1 MPSDDQPKPQQL
13 KRVVGLSGAVMLGLG
28 SILGTGVFVS
38 LLFAVQL
45 AGNWGVFAVAL
56 AAVLAICN
64 GLSSAQLAASHPV
77 SGGAYEYGYR
87 FLTPTLGFNAGWMF
101 LIAKGASAATAALAF
116 AECLRQL
123 LPAVA
128 DIDVRISA
136 AATLAVV
143 TGLVLSGVRRSVRV
157 NTAIVALVLVSLGV
171 FCASSLATSVWQI
184 SLSSDEFDLS
194 RILHAT
200 ALCFVAY
207 TGYGR
212 VATMG
217 EEIREPAKNI
227 PRAVIATLVVTS
239 AVYLIV
245 AGAVI
250 AIVNSSTSL
259 DLLQT
264 SKSLDSL
271 LAASDAGRTTTTIVA
286 SGAMLAMFG
295 VLLNLVLGLSRVAL
309 AMARRNDLPSYF
321 AGLSDNGDSPQRA
334 VVFVAVLIG
343 LLMLNGDV
351 LRTWSMSAFAVL
363 IYYATANLC
372 ALRQPIEERRY
383 PRSVSVAGFAG
394 CLGLAPF
401 IDLKTI
407 VGGAV
412 LIVIGLLIKSVTN
425 FRQRKSP
432 VA

>member
-1 MPSDDQPKPQQL
+1 MSEPTESPPQQL
-13 KRVVGLSGAVMLGLG
+13 KRVVGLPGAVMLGLG

-45 AGNWGVFAVAL
+45 AGDWGVVAVLL
-56 AAVLAICN
+56 AAGLAICN

-116 AECLRQL
+116 AECLRHIV
-123 LPAVA
+123 PAIA
-128 DIDVRISA
+128 DVDVRVSA
-136 AATLAVV
+136 VVTLAVV

-157 NTAIVALVLVSLGV
+157 NTIIVAVVLVSLGV
-171 FCASSLATSVWQI
+171 FSASSLASANWQTSLNSADFNLKDV
-184 SLSSDEFDLS
+184 L
-194 RILHAT
+194 RAT

-239 AVYLIV
+239 AVYLAV
-245 AGAVI
+245 AIAVVV
-250 AIVNSSTSL
+250 IVNSPSGD
-259 DLLQT
+259 DLLRSSRT
-264 SKSLDSL
+264 LDSL
-271 LAASDAGRTTTTIVA
+271 LAASGAGRTTTAIVA
-286 SGAMLAMFG
+286 FGAMLAMLG
-295 VLLNLVLGLSRVAL
+295 VLLNLVLGLSRVVL
-309 AMARRNDLPSYF
+309 AMARRSDLPTYF
-321 AGLSDNGDSPQRA
+321 AGLSANGESPQRA

-343 LLMLNGDV
+343 LLMMSGDI

-363 IYYATANLC
+363 IYYATTNLC
-372 ALRQPIEERRY
+372 AMRQPIEERRY
-383 PRSVSVAGFAG
+383 PRLISLAGFCG

-401 IDLKTI
+401 IALKTI
-407 VGGAV
+407 VSGGGL
-412 LIVIGLLIKSVTN
+412 LIVGLLIKLVAN
-425 FRQRKSP
+425 VRQRKSP
-432 VA
+432 GA

>member
-1 MPSDDQPKPQQL
+1 MTSTKTSPPPQQL
-13 KRVVGLSGAVMLGLG
+13 KRVVGLPGAVMLGLG

-45 AGNWGVFAVAL
+45 AGNWGVLAVVL
-56 AAVLAICN
+56 AAALAICN

-101 LIAKGASAATAALAF
+101 LIAKGASAATAALTF
-116 AECLRQL
+116 AECLRQIV
-123 LPAVA
+123 PTVA
-128 DIDVRISA
+128 DFDVRISA
-136 AATLAVV
+136 VVTLAVV

-157 NTAIVALVLVSLGV
+157 NTAIVAIVLVSLGV
-171 FCASSLATSVWQI
+171 FSASSLATSDWQL
-184 SLSSDEFDLS
+184 SLNFDEFNLS
-194 RILHAT
+194 RVLHAT

-217 EEIREPAKNI
+217 EEIRDPSRNI

-245 AGAVI
+245 AV
-250 AIVNSSTSL
+250 AIVSSPSSY
-259 DLLQT
+259 DLLQS

-271 LAASDAGRTTTTIVA
+271 LAASGAGRITAAIVA
-286 SGAMLAMFG
+286 FGAMLAMFG

-321 AGLSDNGDSPQRA
+321 AGLSNDGDSPQRA

-343 LLMLNGDV
+343 LLMMSGDV

-372 ALRQPIEERRY
+372 ALRQPPEERRY
-383 PRSVSVAGFAG
+383 PRLVSVAGLCG

-401 IDLKTI
+401 IDPKTI
-407 VGGAV
+407 VGCVV
-412 LIVIGLLIKSVTN
+412 LVVVGLLIKFAANV
-425 FRQRKSP
+425 RQRKNP
-432 VA
+432 VT

>member
-1 MPSDDQPKPQQL
+1 
-13 KRVVGLSGAVMLGLG
+13 MLGLG

-38 LLFAVQL
+38 LLFAVQF
-45 AGNWGVFAVAL
+45 AGNWGVVAVVMAAAL
-56 AAVLAICN
+56 AVCN

-101 LIAKGASAATAALAF
+101 LVAKGASAATAALAF
-116 AECLRQL
+116 AECLRQIV
-123 LPAVA
+123 PAIA
-128 DIDVRISA
+128 DVDVRVSA
-136 AATLAVV
+136 VTTLAAV

-157 NTAIVALVLVSLGV
+157 NTIIVALVLVSLGF
-171 FCASSLATSVWQI
+171 FCASSLASSNWQL
-184 SLSSDEFDLS
+184 SLNSADFNLKDVL
-194 RILHAT
+194 RAT

-239 AVYLIV
+239 TVYLVV
-245 AGAVI
+245 ALAVI
-250 AIVNSSTSL
+250 AIVNSSTDL
-259 DLLQT
+259 DLLRT

-271 LAASDAGRTTTTIVA
+271 LAASGAGRTTTAVV
-286 SGAMLAMFG
+286 SGGAMLAMLG

-309 AMARRNDLPSYF
+309 AMARRSDLPSYF
-321 AGLSDNGDSPQRA
+321 AGLSTGGDLPQRA

-343 LLMLNGDV
+343 LLMMSGDI

-383 PRSVSVAGFAG
+383 PRVVSVAGLFG

-401 IDLKTI
+401 MAPKTI
-407 VGGAV
+407 VGGVV
-412 LIVIGLLIKSVTN
+412 LIVVGLLIKFIANV
-425 FRQRKSP
+425 RKRKSP
-432 VA
+432 VT

>member
-1 MPSDDQPKPQQL
+1 MNSTQEAPPQQL
-13 KRVVGLSGAVMLGLG
+13 KRVVGLRGAVMLGLG

-38 LLFAVQL
+38 LLFAVQV
-45 AGNWGVFAVAL
+45 AGNWGVLAVVMAAAL
-56 AAVLAICN
+56 AVCN

-87 FLTPTLGFNAGWMF
+87 FLTPMLGFNAGWMF

-123 LPAVA
+123 VPALA
-128 DIDVRISA
+128 EIDVRISA
-136 AATLAVV
+136 VTTLVVV

-157 NTAIVALVLVSLGV
+157 NTVIVAIVLVSLGV
-171 FCASSLATSVWQI
+171 FSTSLLATSDWQLK
-184 SLSSDEFDLS
+184 LSSDEFNLT
-194 RILHAT
+194 RVLHAT

-217 EEIREPAKNI
+217 EEIRDPSKNI

-239 AVYLIV
+239 TVYLVV
-245 AGAVI
+245 ALAVI
-250 AIVNSSTSL
+250 AMVNSPASY
-259 DLLQT
+259 DLLQS
-264 SKSLDSL
+264 SKSIDSL
-271 LAASDAGRTTTTIVA
+271 LAASGASQTTTAIVA
-286 SGAMLAMFG
+286 CGAMLAMFG
-295 VLLNLVLGLSRVAL
+295 VLLNLVLGLSRVVL
-309 AMARRNDLPSYF
+309 AMARRQDLPSYF
-321 AGLSDNGDSPQRA
+321 AGLSTDGDSPQRA

-343 LLMLNGDV
+343 LLLMSGDV

-372 ALRQPIEERRY
+372 ALRQPAEERRY
-383 PRSVSVAGFAG
+383 PRLISLAGLCG

-407 VGGAV
+407 VGGVV
-412 LIVIGLLIKSVTN
+412 LIVVGLVIKLVAN
-425 FRQRKSP
+425 IQQR
-432 VA
+432 